1 MLNSKTKILVS
12 CPNENHE
19 PYYVKWGNFL
29 SGKRCP
35 KCKSEKLSETLA
47 ALQRPQIYQI
57 ADQMDS
63 PPTETSKGESYT
75 EGFMA

>member
-1 MLNSKTKILVS
+1 MSARHNDVLNIKLYLKFFRYKIDVLRFERQRV
-12 CPNENHE
+12 
-19 PYYVKWGNFL
+19 V
-29 SGKRCP
+29 
-35 KCKSEKLSETLA
+35 EKLSETLA

>member
-1 MLNSKTKILVS
+1 MSARHNDVLSIKLYLKFFRYKIDVLRFERQRV
-12 CPNENHE
+12 
-19 PYYVKWGNFL
+19 V
-29 SGKRCP
+29 
-35 KCKSEKLSETLA
+35 EKLSETLA

>member
-1 MLNSKTKILVS
+1 M
-12 CPNENHE
+12 
-19 PYYVKWGNFL
+19 F
-29 SGKRCP
+29 SGLRERVV
-35 KCKSEKLSETLA
+35 EKLSETLA